1 MSAQTEAQAGKT
13 LEGPA
18 RFVAM
23 GVGALGIVVYLC
35 SFSSAIFLY
44 LTQGQQMLMIG
55 GLLVAAGLIR
65 RSLVLPG
72 AIVALVGGLAVLQGS
87 LAASSAAS
95 ALPGG
100 FGSSSASLPTIV
112 IVVMIL
118 ALLEAAGAVVVVLME
133 LGVIKPPAP
142 KPPAG
147 YGPPPGYGQPY
158 QGGYMQ
164 QPPPGYGAQ
173 QQPPNCGQPPG
184 PPASPYVQSPSYG
197 AHGWG
202 GPTTGQQP
210 AAQPPGDSTQTIHT
224 SSTGEQQPPTQQQ

>member
-1 MSAQTEAQAGKT
+1 MSAQPEAQAAKA

-23 GVGALGIVVYLC
+23 GVGALAIVVYLC

-44 LTQGQQMLMIG
+44 LTQGQQMLMVG

-95 ALPGG
+95 ALSGG
-100 FGSSSASLPTIV
+100 FGSPSASLPTIV

-118 ALLEAAGAVVVVLME
+118 ALLEAAGAVVVVLMD

-142 KPPAG
+142 KPPTA

-158 QGGYMQ
+158 QGGYLQ

-173 QQPPNCGQPPG
+173 QPPNYAQPTG
-184 PPASPYVQSPSYG
+184 PQASPYAQPPSYG

-202 GPTTGQQP
+202 APTPGQQP
-210 AAQPPGDSTQTIHT
+210 VTQPPGDSTQTIHT
-224 SSTGEQQPPTQQQ
+224 NSSGEQQPPTQQQ